1 MTTLVEI
8 ALIIALWGDVIVK
21 RRLFH
26 RLSHLAPALVIYV
39 FAQPVL
45 DGYDLWIIVIRRA
58 SLIYMLLVTLLAFD
72 SVLNAAVDI
81 LRSSKFSRELPVKSV
96 V

>member
-8 ALIIALWGDVIVK
+8 ALIIALWDDVIVK

-58 SLIYMLLVTLLAFD
+58 SLIYMLLVTLLAID